1 MTAEIKSFLKHAQRR
16 GEQPIAQLY
25 RVEAALIQA
34 GFHLDI
40 THGSTD
46 EGDPWVVFCRPEN
59 GAVIAHVAVIGGEM
73 VADSPA
79 FTGPVRMRNV
89 SELIARLVNRLRA
102 GSFHRGDF
110 LSDQFVLLAGI
121 VALATLHLTDAG
133 ADWRPLAPETF
144 ADLGDHIAAV
154 PAEMIAR
161 AALSVEHAIHTAFV
175 APDDTIQVA
184 ELLQES
190 SGTSLP
196 VETPDTRPHPH
207 AAEFK
212 LPGDMPQSAA
222 ALELQAVAKAHEA
235 QATGELAFAFPAP
248 TLSND
253 PEFGSAPAWKPKEAG
268 LNTLDPREMLAYIVS
283 HHETA
288 VSMTGGNVTLYAEG
302 LKSEDYHLQ
311 FADGSSLSIVGVSVL
326 PVEHGAPM

>member
-1 MTAEIKSFLKHAQRR
+1 MTAEIKPFFTNARRR

-59 GAVIAHVAVIGGEM
+59 GAVIAHVAVIDGDV

-79 FTGPVRMRNV
+79 FTQPVKMRNV

-154 PAEMIAR
+154 PAEMIAK
-161 AALSVEHAIHTAFV
+161 AALSVEQAIHTAFV

-184 ELLQES
+184 ELVQDHGGASVPL
-190 SGTSLP
+190 
-196 VETPDTRPHPH
+196 ETHNQPH
-207 AAEFK
+207 AADHA
-212 LPGDMPQSAA
+212 LPADMPQSIAS
-222 ALELQAVAKAHEA
+222 LELQAVVKIHDA
-235 QATGELAFAFPAP
+235 QAADELAMAFPKPAA
-248 TLSND
+248 SNNLVF
-253 PEFGSAPAWKPKEAG
+253 EAAPAWKPKTAD
-268 LNTLDPREMLAYIVS
+268 LNTVDPREVLNYIVS
-283 HHETA
+283 NHETS
-288 VSMTGGNVTLYAEG
+288 VSMVGGNITIYAEG
-302 LKSEDYHLQ
+302 LHEKDYRLE
-311 FADGSSLSIVGVSVL
+311 FADGSSISIVGVAVL
-326 PVEHGAPM
+326 DAVHGAPM